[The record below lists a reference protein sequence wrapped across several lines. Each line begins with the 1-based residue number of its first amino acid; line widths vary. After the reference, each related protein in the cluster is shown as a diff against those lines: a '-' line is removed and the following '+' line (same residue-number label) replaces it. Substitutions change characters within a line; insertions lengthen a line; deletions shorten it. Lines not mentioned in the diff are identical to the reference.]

1 MSDLKIFNKIQDLSF
16 VMIILYQVLFDIFGG
31 WLDVSLEAYIFY
43 RRCTLYHPNIW
54 NKQEHGMSALTDQN
68 YIGNK
73 YPTERK
79 RCATSNYNLYTVNM
93 SDWPYTLEVYQYLHL
108 TPNLRLKLYLSFDPM
123 YLTSAHSVSATGFY
137 FRIRHPAWW

>member
-1 MSDLKIFNKIQDLSF
+1 
-16 VMIILYQVLFDIFGG
+16 
-31 WLDVSLEAYIFY
+31 
-43 RRCTLYHPNIW
+43 
-54 NKQEHGMSALTDQN
+54 MSALTDQN

-137 FRIRHPAWW
+137 FRIRHPACSLTWYLHIWSVGCSTVLINHHKININFCFQYFFLLHWELEACSVKYRWASMIISSI